1 MTTKGIGAE
10 GATERQSAMAAI
22 ARDAAQKRKRTW
34 LKFVSYAG
42 LISFFLSLTAFNL
55 VDVDIWHEMALIRES
70 LRARHLLTRDV
81 FAYVPTIY
89 PCIHHEWGAGLVAY
103 VLTYWVGSDAILVL
117 KYLIALLIAFLCL
130 RCAESMGV
138 DVHVW
143 AVLCP
148 IAIYLSQL
156 GFLSVIRAQVY
167 SFFFA
172 ACCFWVFEQDRR
184 GNRRWLIPWLC
195 IFPVWVNVHGG
206 FVVGIGL
213 LALYAFE
220 QALRRQPFLHL
231 FCILGGS
238 IIEVFINPFGPG
250 YVRYIV
256 RALAMTRPHIQEWRP
271 VWAFDPSRTTILLV
285 AVAIAAYSV
294 AKIGVRRAPGLLML
308 IAAAVQATLHFKLM
322 PLFAIAWISHVPAY
336 VEQTPIGQWITNFTQ
351 RRFAFVL
358 SIWLLVTAI
367 YLTDAIRWQFW
378 RMRVPQTASTFA
390 YPVGAVEYLRQQS
403 FVGNLMVPFRQ
414 GAYVSWKL
422 FPAVKVSVD
431 SRYEVAYP
439 EEWVDRTFRFY
450 AAEAGW
456 QQTLSAYS
464 TDLVLVPKTSPVER
478 LIDQSGWH
486 MVYLDREFEIFARP
500 GLMLPS
506 VNRTSES
513 FTGAFP

>member
-1 MTTKGIGAE
+1 VTTKGIGAE
-10 GATERQSAMAAI
+10 GVTGRQSAADAI
-22 ARDAAQKRKRTW
+22 ARNAVRTRGQTW
-34 LKFVSYAG
+34 LKFAAYAG
-42 LISFFLSLTAFNL
+42 LVSLFLSLTAFNL

-70 LRARHLLTRDV
+70 LRAGHLLTRDV
-81 FAYVPTIY
+81 FAYTPTVY

-103 VLTYWVGSDAILVL
+103 GLTYWVGSDAILIL
-117 KYLIALLIAFLCL
+117 KYLMALLIAILCL
-130 RCAESMGV
+130 RCAQSIGA

-220 QALRRQPFLHL
+220 QALRRQPVLHL
-231 FCILGGS
+231 FCVLGGS
-238 IIEVFINPFGPG
+238 IIEVFINPFGPA
-250 YVRYIV
+250 YVRYMV
-256 RALAMTRPHIQEWRP
+256 RALAMTRPYIQEWRP
-271 VWAFDPSRTTILLV
+271 LWVSGPLRTTIFLV
-285 AVAIAAYSV
+285 AVALAAYSV
-294 AKIGVRRAPGLLML
+294 AKIGIRRAPGLLML
-308 IAAAVQATLHFKLM
+308 IAAAVQATLHLKLM
-322 PLFAIAWISHVPAY
+322 PLFAIAWLSHVPAY
-336 VEQTPIGQWITNFTQ
+336 VQQTPIGEWITNFTQ
-351 RRFAFVL
+351 RRVAFVL
-358 SIWLLVTAI
+358 SIWLLVTVI

-378 RMRVPQTASTFA
+378 RMRVPQTDSTFA

-431 SRYEVAYP
+431 SRYEVAYS
-439 EEWVDRTFRFY
+439 EDWVDRTFQFY
-450 AAEAGW
+450 AAEPGW
-456 QQTLSAYS
+456 RETLNAYP
-464 TDLVLVPKTSPVER
+464 TDLVLVPKIALVAR
-478 LIDQSGWH
+478 VIDQSGWH
-486 MVYLDREFEIFARP
+486 TVYADREFEIFARP
-500 GLMLPS
+500 GLRLPS
-506 VNRTSES
+506 INRTSES